1 MNSNISSLITDF
13 AKNNR
18 IGKQRV
24 EEFVSKIVENCSS
37 KQNSKSNSKRDNQFL
52 FVKNAIIARAKNFE
66 VFSYKQISQDLG
78 VSMYLVHKAVKECKK
93 ENIVKQAEYE
103 RVPGARG
110 KQTPLWMLA

>member
-1 MNSNISSLITDF
+1 MNPNISSLITDF

-24 EEFVSKIVENCSS
+24 EEFVSKIVENCSC
-37 KQNSKSNSKRDNQFL
+37 KQNSESKSKRDNQFL
-52 FVKNAIIARAKNFE
+52 FVKNTIIARAKNFE
-66 VFSYKQISQDLG
+66 VFSYRQISQDLG